1 MSLIVALG
9 LYVLFLAIYWFLTFS
24 VLWHLKEYIL
34 PIDSSRWIV
43 RGFLT
48 IMAVLNIVSLF
59 LFFQLPL

>member
-1 MSLIVALG
+1 MGFIAALG
-9 LYVLFLAIYWFLTFS
+9 LYILFLAIYWFLVFS

-48 IMAVLNIVSLF
+48 IMVVLNIVSLF